1 MRPLQQTFFP
11 RETAMR
17 ARNRGQTQTGL
28 VKMCQPMS
36 LSSFVGKS
44 MLCGVLFA
52 IPALTFSA
60 PNFHTNSGEFSIAGP
75 LPGTQDFPH
84 LSVGPYG
91 GYLVWQDNSAP
102 QGLTINALP
111 LDGGL
116 SRIPTAFR
124 VNQSRVGD
132 HESPRV

>member
-1 MRPLQQTFFP
+1 MRPLNEIFSP

-17 ARNRGQTQTGL
+17 PRNRRQSKAGL
-28 VKMCQPMS
+28 VKICQSMS
-36 LSSFVGKS
+36 LSLFVGKS
-44 MLCGVLFA
+44 MLCGVLVG

-60 PNFHTNSGEFSIAGP
+60 PNFHTNGGEFSIAGP
-75 LPGTQDFPH
+75 LAGTQDYPH

-91 GYLVWQDNSAP
+91 GYLVWQDNRAP

-116 SRIPTAFR
+116 SRIPAVF
-124 VNQSRVGD
+124 
-132 HESPRV
+132 